1 MVETL
6 SRLIDEALTEKQW
19 MALTAELAYA
29 VRGDC
34 PPHGQSTRC
43 IAPARCT
50 STAQTR
56 VGNGWLHAEDVRS
69 AFAYPVAKDT
79 NHGLRP
85 EQAKAL
91 IEMVMG
97 TRDQEMTCDE
107 CVADIAEFEV
117 QLTGKPLSAALQ
129 AVQEHLDRCHD
140 CADEYH
146 VLRQALAALAEEE
159 GR

>member
-1 MVETL
+1 
-6 SRLIDEALTEKQW
+6 
-19 MALTAELAYA
+19 MA
-29 VRGDC
+29 
-34 PPHGQSTRC
+34 
-43 IAPARCT
+43 
-50 STAQTR
+50 
-56 VGNGWLHAEDVRS
+56 
-69 AFAYPVAKDT
+69 
-79 NHGLRP
+79 LRP

-107 CVADIAEFEV
+107 CVADIAEFVEV
-117 QLTGKPLSAALQ
+117 QLTGKPLSEALQ

-146 VLRQALAALAEEE
+146 LLRQALEALAEED

>member
-1 MVETL
+1 
-6 SRLIDEALTEKQW
+6 
-19 MALTAELAYA
+19 MA
-29 VRGDC
+29 
-34 PPHGQSTRC
+34 
-43 IAPARCT
+43 
-50 STAQTR
+50 
-56 VGNGWLHAEDVRS
+56 
-69 AFAYPVAKDT
+69 
-79 NHGLRP
+79 LRP

-107 CVADIAEFEV
+107 CGADIAEFVEV

-129 AVQEHLDRCHD
+129 AVQDHLERCHD
-140 CADEYH
+140 CTDEYH

>member
-1 MVETL
+1 
-6 SRLIDEALTEKQW
+6 
-19 MALTAELAYA
+19 MA
-29 VRGDC
+29 
-34 PPHGQSTRC
+34 
-43 IAPARCT
+43 
-50 STAQTR
+50 
-56 VGNGWLHAEDVRS
+56 
-69 AFAYPVAKDT
+69 
-79 NHGLRP
+79 LRP

-97 TRDQEMTCDE
+97 THDQEMTCDE
-107 CVADIAEFEV
+107 CVADIAEFVEM

-129 AVQEHLDRCHD
+129 AVQDHLDRCHD